1 MRQRLRVLRARLSG
15 LLRRDPLDADF
26 REELRTH
33 EAMLTEDLERR
44 GVPRDE
50 ARRRARIVL
59 GNPTALAQQH
69 RERRTWRLLPDVGAD
84 VRVALRQFRR
94 RPGFT
99 LIAIL
104 TMALGIGVNTTV
116 FSALNAVALRPLPIA
131 GADRVVRVERWAQS
145 GLRGTSQFVYSYA
158 EYTWLRDRLDVLAD
172 LVAISLP
179 APVNSRTPQ
188 ELATTGTSEEPYVVE
203 FVSDN
208 FFSSLGPPVQLG
220 RPPTR
225 DELRISSSAPV
236 IFLSDRG
243 WRTRFGADPSI
254 VGTAIRLNGASYTVV
269 GVGAPTFIGIG
280 NPPAPPDFWASLGLK
295 VAMMSGLD
303 WMTLPSVKPLRLI
316 GHVVPTA
323 SIAAASARASSFAAP
338 LVIEFPS
345 ADPTINLTLEPA
357 TYFGETNDPRFLL
370 FISLLA
376 VVVGLILLAACA
388 NLTNML
394 LARAA
399 GRTREFA
406 LRLAIGASRG
416 RVIRQLLV
424 ESILLSLSGG
434 AFALM
439 LAAWASHV
447 LWVRVA
453 EAVQIF
459 AGGRGALLVDLSPDV
474 RVFAFAMA
482 LAAVAGVVFGLAPA
496 RQLARTDLVTGLGD
510 TGASH
515 GRWSNRPRL
524 RTWLIASETAIAMTL
539 AIVAGLLARGLDRGG
554 SAQASI
560 DTRHLYYV
568 GYASDPDPVKAASFQ
583 RQLLQRL
590 IADPAVSAGT
600 LMSTIPFAGTWTREV
615 YGGAESTPSM
625 IFSHLKTV
633 SSTYFATMGVPLVR
647 GRGFTLD
654 EANGGAPV
662 AVVSAGAA
670 RRLWPDR
677 DPIGQTIRFST
688 EPRRGGPLSAFT
700 VIGVASD
707 ARTVNISRD
716 DPAFVYWPTNRAN
729 EYTLV
734 IRSTRSAP
742 GVTTAVR
749 EVLGTMDPS
758 LVRTLAVVQIED
770 GFVRPQRILP
780 AAIGTFA
787 MALAVLSLVLAA
799 AGIFGIVSF
808 VASQRTREFGIRTA
822 IGATSARLLR
832 LVLTE
837 GLAPVGIGMA
847 LGLVAATGI
856 AAIFRSVLQLSPS
869 SPDLLF
875 GVGAF
880 DPLTFVVMTIVVS
893 VAALTAA
900 AVPAW
905 RAGRVDPLAALRR
918 S

>member
-1 MRQRLRVLRARLSG
+1 MRQLLLIARTRLAG
-15 LLRRDPLDADF
+15 LLRRGRLDADF
-26 REELRTH
+26 RDELRAH
-33 EAMLTEDLERR
+33 EAMLTEELERC
-44 GVPRDE
+44 GVASDE
-50 ARRRARIVL
+50 ARRRARVLL
-59 GNPTALAQQH
+59 GNPTALAQEH
-69 RERRTWRLLPDVGAD
+69 RERRTWRVLPDLGAD
-84 VRVALRQFRR
+84 VRVALCQFRR

-99 LIAIL
+99 LVAVL

-116 FSALNAVALRPLPIA
+116 FGALNAVALRPLPIA
-131 GADRVVRVERWAQS
+131 GADRAVRVERWAQS

-158 EYTWLRDRLDVLAD
+158 EYTWLRDHFDVLAD
-172 LVAISLP
+172 LVAVSLP
-179 APVNSRTPQ
+179 VPVSGQPPQ
-188 ELATTGTSEEPYVVE
+188 ELAAALSGDNPYIAE

-208 FFSSLGPPVQLG
+208 FFASLGVQTQLG
-220 RPPTR
+220 RPMTL
-225 DELRISSSAPV
+225 DELRISGSAPV
-236 IFLSDRG
+236 VFLSDHG
-243 WRTRFGADPSI
+243 WRTRFGADPSV

-295 VAMMSGLD
+295 VAMTSGLD
-303 WMTLPSVKPLRLI
+303 WTALPSARPLRLI
-316 GHVVPTA
+316 GHVVPSA
-323 SIAAASARASSFAAP
+323 SIAAGSARARSFAAGLMAELP
-338 LVIEFPS
+338 A

-370 FISLLA
+370 FVSLLA

-406 LRLAIGASRG
+406 LRLAIGAGRR

-424 ESILLSLSGG
+424 ESILLSLAGG
-434 AFALM
+434 AVALM

-447 LWVRVA
+447 LWVRAA
-453 EAVQIF
+453 EAIQIF
-459 AGGRGALLVDLSPDV
+459 TGGRGALLVDLSPDL

-482 LAAVAGVVFGLAPA
+482 LAAAAGVLFGLAPA
-496 RQLARTDLVTGLGD
+496 RQLARTDLVTGLGEA
-510 TGASH
+510 GAGSGAWSH
-515 GRWSNRPRL
+515 RPRL
-524 RTWLIASETAIAMTL
+524 RSWLIASETAIAMTL
-539 AIVAGLLARGLDRGG
+539 TVVAGLLARGLDRGG
-554 SAQASI
+554 AAEASI
-560 DTRHLYYV
+560 DTRHIYYV
-568 GYASDPDPVKAASFQ
+568 GYASDPDPAKAAILE

-590 IADPAVSAGT
+590 TTDSAVENGT

-615 YGGAESTPSM
+615 FGDSGSGTSM

-633 SSTYFATMGVPLVR
+633 SNTYFATMGIPLER
-647 GRGFTLD
+647 GRGFTID
-654 EANGGAPV
+654 EADAGSPV
-662 AVVSAGAA
+662 AVVSASAA
-670 RRLWPDR
+670 RRLWPNR

-688 EPRRGGPLSAFT
+688 EPRRGGSLSTFI

-716 DPAFVYWPTNRAN
+716 DPAFVYWPTKRTD
-729 EYTLV
+729 EYMLV
-734 IRSTRSAP
+734 IRSARPAPTVSA
-742 GVTTAVR
+742 AVR
-749 EVLGTMDPS
+749 GAIAPIDPR
-758 LVRTLAVVQIED
+758 LLRTLAVVQIED
-770 GFVRPQRILP
+770 GFVRPQRVLP

-787 MALAVLSLVLAA
+787 TALAVLSLVLAA

-808 VASQRTREFGIRTA
+808 VASQRIREFGIRTA
-822 IGATSARLLR
+822 IGATSSRLLR
-832 LVLTE
+832 LVLAE

-856 AAIFRSVLQLSPS
+856 AAIFHSVLLLSPS

-880 DPLTFVVMTIVVS
+880 DPVTFGATTIVVAT
-893 VAALTAA
+893 AALSAA

>member
-1 MRQRLRVLRARLSG
+1 MRQLLHVLRARLAG
-15 LLRRDPLDADF
+15 LLRRGHLDVDF

-44 GVPRDE
+44 GVARDE

-59 GNPTALAQQH
+59 GNPTALAQEH
-69 RERRTWRLLPDVGAD
+69 RERRTWRLLADVGAD

-99 LIAIL
+99 LIAML

-131 GADRVVRVERWAQS
+131 GADRAVRVERWAQS

-158 EYTWLRDRLDVLAD
+158 EYAWLHDHLDVMAD

-179 APVNSRTPQ
+179 APVNSRASQ
-188 ELATTGTSEEPYVVE
+188 ELAATATAEEPYVAE

-208 FFSSLGPPVQLG
+208 FFASLGPPTQLG
-220 RPPTR
+220 RAPTS
-225 DELRISSSAPV
+225 DELRISNSAPV

-243 WRTRFGADPSI
+243 WRTRFGADPAI

-295 VAMMSGLD
+295 VAMTSGLD

-323 SIAAASARASSFAAP
+323 SIAAASARARSFAAA
-338 LVIEFPS
+338 LMAEFPA

-370 FISLLA
+370 FLSLLA

-424 ESILLSLSGG
+424 ESVLLSIAGG
-434 AFALM
+434 TVALI
-439 LAAWASHV
+439 LAVWGSHV

-453 EAVQIF
+453 EAIQIF

-474 RVFAFAMA
+474 RVLAFAMA
-482 LAAVAGVVFGLAPA
+482 LAVGAGVVFGLAPA
-496 RQLARTDLVTGLGD
+496 RQLARTDLVTGLSD
-510 TGASH
+510 AGAGQGLWSH
-515 GRWSNRPRL
+515 RPRL
-524 RTWLIASETAIAMTL
+524 RTWLIVSETAIAMTL

-568 GYASDPDPVKAASFQ
+568 GYASDPDPTKAATFQ

-590 IADPAVSAGT
+590 TADPAVSAGT
-600 LMSTIPFAGTWTREV
+600 LMSTIPFGGTWTREV
-615 YGGAESTPSM
+615 YGDSGSGTSTT
-625 IFSHLKTV
+625 FSHLKTV
-633 SSTYFATMGVPLVR
+633 SSTYFTTMGIPLVR

-654 EANGGAPV
+654 EADTGAPI
-662 AVVSAGAA
+662 AVVSASAA
-670 RRLWPDR
+670 RTLWPDR

-688 EPRRGGPLSAFT
+688 EPRRGGSLSTFT
-700 VIGVASD
+700 VIGVTGD

-716 DPAFVYWPTNRAN
+716 DPAFVYWPTKRAD
-729 EYTLV
+729 EYVLV

-749 EVLGTMDPS
+749 GILGTMDPN
-758 LVRTLAVVQIED
+758 LLRTLVVVQIED
-770 GFVRPQRILP
+770 GFVRPQRVLP

-808 VASQRTREFGIRTA
+808 IASQRTREFGIRTA

-837 GLAPVGIGMA
+837 GLAPVGIGMIF
-847 LGLVAATGI
+847 GLIGATGI
-856 AAIFRSVLQLSPS
+856 AAVFRSVLQLSPS

-880 DPLTFVVMTIVVS
+880 DPLTFGAMTIVVAA
-893 VAALTAA
+893 AALAAA

>member
-1 MRQRLRVLRARLSG
+1 MRQRLSVLRARLSG
-15 LLRRDPLDADF
+15 LLRRGPPDLDF
-26 REELRTH
+26 REELRAH

-44 GVPRDE
+44 GVPPDE

-84 VRVALRQFRR
+84 VRIALRQFRR

-131 GADRVVRVERWAQS
+131 GADRAVRVERWAQS

-179 APVNSRTPQ
+179 APVNSRDPQ
-188 ELATTGTSEEPYVVE
+188 ELATTGTAEEPYVVE

-208 FFSSLGPPVQLG
+208 FFASLGPPVQLG
-220 RPPTR
+220 RPLTR
-225 DELRISSSAPV
+225 EELRISNSAPV

-295 VAMMSGLD
+295 VAMTSGLD
-303 WMTLPSVKPLRLI
+303 WTTLSSVKPLRLI

-323 SIAAASARASSFAAP
+323 SIAAASARARSFAAA
-338 LVIEFPS
+338 LVAEFPS
-345 ADPTINLTLEPA
+345 ADPTINLTLEPT

-424 ESILLSLSGG
+424 ESVLLSLAGG
-434 AFALM
+434 AVALM

-453 EAVQIF
+453 EAVQVF
-459 AGGRGALLVDLSPDV
+459 SGGRGALLVDLSPDV
-474 RVFAFAMA
+474 RVLGFAMA
-482 LAAVAGVVFGLAPA
+482 LAAVAGIVFGLAPA
-496 RQLARTDLVTGLGD
+496 RQLAGTDLVTGLGD
-510 TGASH
+510 TGASQ
-515 GRWSNRPRL
+515 GLWSHRPRL

-568 GYASDPDPVKAASFQ
+568 GYASVPDPVKAASFE

-590 IADPAVSAGT
+590 TADPAVSAGT
-600 LMSTIPFAGTWTREV
+600 LMSTIPFAGTWTRDV
-615 YGGAESTPSM
+615 YGGSDSTSST

-654 EANGGAPV
+654 EADTGAPV
-662 AVVSAGAA
+662 AVVSASAA

-677 DPIGQTIRFST
+677 DPIGQTIRFSP
-688 EPRRGGPLSAFT
+688 EPRRGGSLAAFT

-716 DPAFVYWPTNRAN
+716 DPAFVYWPTKRSD
-729 EYTLV
+729 EYALV
-734 IRSTRSAP
+734 IGSTRSSSAI
-742 GVTTAVR
+742 TTAIR
-749 EVLGTMDPS
+749 QALGTMDQN
-758 LVRTLAVVQIED
+758 LLRTLAVVQIED
-770 GFVRPQRILP
+770 GFVRPQRVLP

-787 MALAVLSLVLAA
+787 MALAVLSLALAA

-822 IGATSARLLR
+822 IGATSSRLLR

-837 GLAPVGIGMA
+837 GLAPVGIGMV

-880 DPLTFVVMTIVVS
+880 DPLTFAAMTLVVS
-893 VAALTAA
+893 VAALSAA
-900 AVPAW
+900 ALPAW
-905 RAGRVDPLAALRR
+905 RAGRVDPLTALRR